1 MNHNDVTL
9 DMMQLLRAALKES
22 GKELKDGGLELK
34 LVVSQELARLA
45 LAVGEPGYGRAVTAA
60 QDNVALAA
68 GLMAVSVADSSD
80 ARLLGIIQGALF
92 MGAKA
97 LV

>member
-9 DMMQLLRAALKES
+9 DMMKLIRAA
-22 GKELKDGGLELK
+22 GVELKDGGLELK
-34 LVVSQELARLA
+34 LVVSQELAQLA
-45 LAVGEPGYGRAVTAA
+45 LAVGEPGYERAVTAA
-60 QDNVALAA
+60 RDNVALAA
-68 GLMAVSVADSSD
+68 GLMVVSVADSSD